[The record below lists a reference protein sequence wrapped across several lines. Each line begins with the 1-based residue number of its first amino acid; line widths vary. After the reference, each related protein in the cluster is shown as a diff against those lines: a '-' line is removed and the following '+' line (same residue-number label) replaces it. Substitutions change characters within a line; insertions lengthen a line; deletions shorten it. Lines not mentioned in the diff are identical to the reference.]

1 MSIIQSVHAS
11 LANLFPRL
19 EEFLRRRARL
29 QRVEEAVR
37 RNVVIGFFDTL
48 YWSRRF
54 RRLQQQKEHGRM
66 TAVPQFTV
74 PEIFIDDED
83 ITDAQRGHQSAVG
96 SPMLSPV
103 HPYTDSAGWR
113 ASGSD
118 ARAPSPP
125 PDMTLRSRANSI
137 QTTPLGSPVRASPLS
152 PSRSSPQMSPF
163 SPPPDG
169 EWQFASALS
178 RPPSPLEGEGELV
191 APSSTG
197 NRSRQNS
204 AVSAADVLEVLDNSA
219 WGESIRRSFTQ
230 RRSSGR

>member
-1 MSIIQSVHAS
+1 
-11 LANLFPRL
+11 
-19 EEFLRRRARL
+19 
-29 QRVEEAVR
+29 
-37 RNVVIGFFDTL
+37 
-48 YWSRRF
+48 
-54 RRLQQQKEHGRM
+54 M

-83 ITDAQRGHQSAVG
+83 VLAADRGHRSAVG

-103 HPYTDSAGWR
+103 HPMDTTGWR

-125 PDMTLRSRANSI
+125 TDMSLRSRANSI
-137 QTTPLGSPVRASPLS
+137 QTTPLASPTRASS
-152 PSRSSPQMSPF
+152 QMSPF

-191 APSSTG
+191 APSPIG
-197 NRSRQNS
+197 GRSRQNS

-230 RRSSGR
+230 KRSSGR